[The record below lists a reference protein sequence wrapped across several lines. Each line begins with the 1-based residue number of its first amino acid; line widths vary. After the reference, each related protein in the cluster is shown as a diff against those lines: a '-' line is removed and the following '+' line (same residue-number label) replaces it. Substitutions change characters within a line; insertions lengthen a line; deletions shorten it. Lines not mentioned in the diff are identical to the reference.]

1 MTLTGETR
9 ERLLVCTAALG
20 RRRARQESSEVRK
33 KFRSRFSVRF
43 FNFYFSVGTSCTTR
57 HWSDLGLEYCSVVH
71 N

>member
-20 RRRARQESSEVRK
+20 RRRARQESSEMRK

-43 FNFYFSVGTSCTTR
+43 LTFP
-57 HWSDLGLEYCSVVH
+57 VH
-71 N
+71 IVHDAPWVRPRT